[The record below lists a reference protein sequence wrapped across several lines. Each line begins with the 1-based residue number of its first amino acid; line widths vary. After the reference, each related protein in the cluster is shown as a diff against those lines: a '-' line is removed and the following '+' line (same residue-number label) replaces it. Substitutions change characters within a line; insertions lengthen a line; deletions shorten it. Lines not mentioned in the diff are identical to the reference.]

1 MGVPGG
7 GVERIFGPHLTAVL
21 PIQHRGPKGN
31 LMEEEWGLLA
41 GGGSTESWAHLT
53 AVLLIQRIDRCTV
66 YRFPFAHARW
76 AAIASRTLLPR
87 RQHLPADRAAW
98 VPHPRIYFLQLIG
111 QVR

>member
-76 AAIASRTLLPR
+76 AAIASPVERCSLGVSTWLPIA
-87 RQHLPADRAAW
+87 QPGS
-98 VPHPRIYFLQLIG
+98 RIHAFTFSN
-111 QVR
+111 